1 MHGTPE
7 NKRLY
12 MSIGFHLGELS
23 IPDSELTLKATKL
36 VAEVSPQF
44 LYHHCMRT
52 FLFAN
57 LIGQRQEMK
66 IDRELLYL
74 VWAILQSL

>member
-1 MHGTPE
+1 
-7 NKRLY
+7 

-23 IPDSELTLKATKL
+23 IPDSELALKATKL
-36 VAEVSPQF
+36 VAEISPQF
-44 LYHHCMRT
+44 LYHCMRT

-74 VWAILQSL
+74 GAIMHDLGLTERFDGDQR

>member
-1 MHGTPE
+1 
-7 NKRLY
+7 
-12 MSIGFHLGELS
+12 MSIGFHLGES
-23 IPDSELTLKATKL
+23 IPDSELALKAAKL
-36 VAEVSPQF
+36 VAEISPQF

-66 IDRELLYL
+66 IDRIA
-74 VWAILQSL
+74 VFRCNHA